1 MEQTR
6 IRRGLSECG
15 ALCSRL
21 LARDWPPMVAWGV
34 AILVV
39 VTGAITFG
47 YDPLDSTTWARWDS
61 NLYEAIARDGYDLF
75 PCREGIAP
83 GTWCGDA
90 GWFPAYSW
98 VVAALHQFGL
108 PIRGS
113 AVAVSWLF
121 AGATL
126 ALLWATFLGRRLTA
140 AAVIVLAYAAF
151 APGQIYSYAVFPLS
165 MLTFFT
171 VAHLWLLHRSRF
183 VAAGVAGAVAVLSY
197 PLGVL
202 LVPVSAVWLLSARGA
217 PLRERLRRTAWASG
231 LTLAGFGVLLVDQRI
246 ETGRW
251 NAYFL
256 VQEKYDHQLQ
266 SPFTALRSAL
276 YQLRQGSPFELDNAP
291 AFQTVL
297 VTSVLFA
304 VLLLLWVRRRSFARL
319 DCLLVLWAIVTWAF
333 PLSQTNVSI
342 SRSQAALLPLA
353 LLVGRLPRLVALAF
367 VVAAVIIA
375 VTMEKL
381 FLQGSLV

>member
-1 MEQTR
+1 MVQFPT
-6 IRRGLSECG
+6 
-15 ALCSRL
+15 SRSRAGVVGRAGRV
-21 LARDWPPMVAWGV
+21 LAESWPPLVAWGA

-39 VTGAITFG
+39 VSAATAFG
-47 YDPLDSTTWARWDS
+47 SDPFDSATWARWDS
-61 NLYEAIARDGYDLF
+61 VHYGAIARDGYDLF
-75 PCREGIAP
+75 PCPQGFAP

-98 VVAALHQFGL
+98 LVAALHQLGL

-113 AVAVSWLF
+113 AVVVSWLF

-126 ALLWATFLGRRLTA
+126 GLLWATFLGRRLS
-140 AAVIVLAYAAF
+140 AVAVVVLAYAAF

-183 VAAGVAGAVAVLSY
+183 IAAGAAGAIAALSY
-197 PLGVL
+197 PIGVL
-202 LVPVSAVWLLSARGA
+202 LVPVSAVWLLSARGV
-217 PLRERLRRTAWASG
+217 PMRERLRRTAWTSG
-231 LTLAGFGVLLVDQRI
+231 LTLAGVGVILVVQKI

-266 SPFTALRSAL
+266 SPITALRSTV
-276 YQLRQGSPFELDNAP
+276 YELRQAPLFELGNAL

-297 VTSVLFA
+297 VTSVLVA
-304 VLLLLWVRRRSFARL
+304 VLLLLVVRRRSFARL
-319 DCLLVLWAIVTWAF
+319 DYLLVLWAIATWAF

-353 LLVGRLPRLVALAF
+353 LLVGRLPRFLAVPFVA
-367 VVAAVIIA
+367 AAVIIA
-375 VTMEKL
+375 IAMEKL
-381 FLQGSLV
+381 FLQGVLA